1 MAKDRFQK
9 CLIYHNQHLHK
20 SLSEADFIK
29 KAEVRPTLDTSEV
42 SKRKRKN
49 LARLERRKAIA
60 LAEQLMTS
68 LVEVSATTVKPSATL
83 LEDDE
88 IAVLEAAISDTLAK

>member
-1 MAKDRFQK
+1 M
-9 CLIYHNQHLHK
+9 
-20 SLSEADFIK
+20 
-29 KAEVRPTLDTSEV
+29 DTSKV

-88 IAVLEAAISDTLAK
+88 IAVFEAAISDTLAK